1 MKCRKGGSGLDKYIV
16 TLNNMRSRIKIDL
29 DTSGKAHIRI
39 DYQCTDDL
47 RDRLVGRFISKMGIP
62 EKRNGFWAYCR
73 LGHETQSKVNGVYD
87 GVVVVIEP
95 MDEDIL
101 STHLK
106 EIEYA
111 LSEHAGEILTDDNI

>member
-1 MKCRKGGSGLDKYIV
+1 MH
-16 TLNNMRSRIKIDL
+16 SR
-29 DTSGKAHIRI
+29 IRI
-39 DYQCTDDL
+39 DVDATGKPQIRIEYQVTDDL

-73 LGHETQSKVNGVYD
+73 LGHETQSKLNGVHD
-87 GVVVVIEP
+87 GMVVVIEP
-95 MDEDIL
+95 LDEGIL

-111 LSEHAGEILTDDNI
+111 LSEHAAETLTDEDI